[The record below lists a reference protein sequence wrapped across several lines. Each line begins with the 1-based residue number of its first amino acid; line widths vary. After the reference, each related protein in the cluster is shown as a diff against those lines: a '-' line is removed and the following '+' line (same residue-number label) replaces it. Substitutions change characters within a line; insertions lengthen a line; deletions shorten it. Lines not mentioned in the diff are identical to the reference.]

1 MRGRTNGTIRPA
13 VFPALALAAALLL
26 AVFGWRFLRSDRPD
40 GEVSDSSASADP
52 SIASCPRRDVPPAE
66 TILIATET
74 PDRTPV
80 APIEPRDSPALAVT
94 GGLRPETLVHGSLLD
109 ASHSMVGG
117 GRPAGVRFVDRLG
130 RPRSS
135 DAGKE
140 GTYALRALE
149 FGTYWV
155 TASADGYR
163 SVDETIELR
172 PERPSMQKDFTLQ
185 KSVELRVRLT
195 TPDGKSLL
203 DVLRETG
210 APRGA
215 RLLVPIATRK
225 FPGTRFDEVT
235 GSLNDRFGVG
245 RFRNRDPRDD
255 KNSPDCMGTLQVDCD
270 LPVCVSLV
278 HYQRVLQSKRVAGS
292 QDEVTFVVSPD
303 DLLLDLATIRVQ
315 VLDAATGLAIPRARV
330 SLGGGT
336 YPDPGVATDPAG
348 IATIARREPGRF
360 DLRISANGYEVF
372 RKSIDALPGELTDLG
387 TVALEQEVTVEGRVL
402 DLEDHP
408 LSASFSLGILDP
420 VDYAIHWCRQEE
432 CRSSGDGSLQIR
444 GLGRK
449 EYVVRTGNHDALDEG
464 EWKGVA
470 WVSGIVLFDTRAGS
484 ISGLEI
490 HLRPASKLVL
500 QAGASAAAVA
510 GDEMR
515 FRVVDES
522 GRELVAGLFHGSE
535 PRPLALPAGSYVVS
549 LLDSR
554 GAVRSDR
561 LVTLGSESVEVD
573 LSLECPDPNVREG
586 SRR

>member
-1 MRGRTNGTIRPA
+1 MRGRTNGTVRPA
-13 VFPALALAAALLL
+13 AFPALALAAALIL
-26 AVFGWRFLRSDRPD
+26 AVFGWRFIRSGRSNA
-40 GEVSDSSASADP
+40 GVTDSAARAHR
-52 SIASCPRRDVPPAE
+52 SIASRPRRDVPPDE
-66 TILIATET
+66 TVLSATES

-80 APIEPRDSPALAVT
+80 APIEPRESPAPAVT
-94 GGLRPETLVHGSLLD
+94 GGLRPETLVFGSLLD
-109 ASHSMVGG
+109 ASHSRVGD

-130 RPRSS
+130 RRRSS

-140 GTYALRALE
+140 GTYELRALD

-163 SVDETIELR
+163 SIGETIELR
-172 PERPSMQKDFTLQ
+172 PDRPSIQKDFTLQ
-185 KSVELRVRLT
+185 KSEALRVRLT
-195 TPDGKSLL
+195 TPDGRNLL

-215 RLLVPIATRK
+215 CLLIPIATRE
-225 FPGTRFDEVT
+225 FPGERFDEVT

-245 RFRNRDPRDD
+245 RFRNRDARDAED
-255 KNSPDCMGTLQVDCD
+255 SLDCMGTLLLDCD

-278 HYQRVLQSKRVAGS
+278 HYQRVLQTKRVSGS
-292 QDEVTFVVSPD
+292 QDEVTFVVAPA
-303 DLLLDLATIRVQ
+303 DLIHELATIRVQ
-315 VLDAATGLAIPRARV
+315 VLDAATGLPIPRARV
-330 SLGGGT
+330 SLAGGT
-336 YPDPGVATDPAG
+336 YSDPGVATDPTG
-348 IATIARREPGRF
+348 IATIARREPGEF
-360 DLRISANGYEVF
+360 DLRIAANGYEVF
-372 RKSIDALPGELTDLG
+372 RKSIDARPGELTDLG

-408 LSASFSLGILDP
+408 RSASFSLGVLDP
-420 VDYAIHWCRQEE
+420 VDHAIHWCRQEE
-432 CRSSGDGSLQIR
+432 CRSSGDGSLEIR

-449 EYVVRTGNHDALDEG
+449 EYVVRTSNHDALDER

-470 WVSGIVLFDTRAGS
+470 WVSGIVLIDTRAGP

-490 HLRPASKLVL
+490 RLRPASRLVL
-500 QAGASAAAVA
+500 HAGAAVVVAGVA

-535 PRPLALPAGSYVVS
+535 PRPLALPAGNYVVS
-549 LLDSR
+549 LLDAR

-561 LVTLGSESVEVD
+561 PVTLGSESVEVD
-573 LSLECPDPNVREG
+573 LSR
-586 SRR
+586 